1 MLLCDVHP
9 AIPVPGWNG
18 SQPGLDYSF
27 TVTFVE
33 VSLSQFF
40 SFFPLKTDKH
50 YSTHSTEFMHYIR
63 SKPSVV
69 IFADMFSISSNDD
82 DMMLKQSDSRGSYL
96 SSKPSLSDIYE
107 RSDEGDLE
115 KKIGSSASAAGI
127 SSATNSFN
135 MTGSQSR

>member
-1 MLLCDVHP
+1 MP
-9 AIPVPGWNG
+9 
-18 SQPGLDYSF
+18 
-27 TVTFVE
+27 
-33 VSLSQFF
+33 
-40 SFFPLKTDKH
+40 
-50 YSTHSTEFMHYIR
+50 YIR

-115 KKIGSSASAAGI
+115 KKIGSSASATGI

-135 MTGSQSR
+135 MTGSQSRWESTNSDRLKSH